1 MNRKVTFVAGSK
13 IMFLSIYHNQSGDE
27 YIRRVSPSEK
37 LELRAMVQ
45 SWADMTFEEEVI
57 PSFGEPGSHIPNG
70 CGEYQAELR
79 DTKASNG
86 FSCWTAEPFYLVA
99 P

>member
-1 MNRKVTFVAGSK
+1 
-13 IMFLSIYHNQSGDE
+13 MFLSIYHNQSGEE

-37 LELRAMVQ
+37 LDLRAMVRK
-45 SWADMTFEEEVI
+45 WASAEYDGELK
-57 PSFGEPGSHIPNG
+57 PSFSEPGSHIPNG

-86 FSCWTAEPFYLVA
+86 FSCWTAEPFYLVS